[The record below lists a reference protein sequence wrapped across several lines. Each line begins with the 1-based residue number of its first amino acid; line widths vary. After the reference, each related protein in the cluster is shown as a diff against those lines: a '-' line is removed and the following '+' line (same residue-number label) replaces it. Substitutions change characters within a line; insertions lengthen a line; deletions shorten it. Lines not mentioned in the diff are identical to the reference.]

1 MHVLPQKSS
10 AGWLYHIK
18 FANKRCATSARANS
32 NQLIFSGRKLNVFIR
47 SDSSETAQAIGNRLS
62 NAAFEAL
69 IRLYMLADKLQDLL
83 TANMIMDELIC
94 FSSKTN
100 EVPKH
105 GSISLAYSSTASSSP
120 LRTLLRD

>member
-1 MHVLPQKSS
+1 
-10 AGWLYHIK
+10 
-18 FANKRCATSARANS
+18 
-32 NQLIFSGRKLNVFIR
+32 
-47 SDSSETAQAIGNRLS
+47 
-62 NAAFEAL
+62 
-69 IRLYMLADKLQDLL
+69 MLADKLQDLL

-120 LRTLLRD
+120 LRTLLRDYWVYAVPQDGPSLIKENDYSK